1 MEAGA
6 SEPPARHAG
15 ASYAAPFDVSGHY
28 GSAAAAGGRGVGWR
42 RRALVGAGVAAALL
56 LCAVLAAGDA
66 AWGHGPAV
74 GAGAL
79 LSEPSSS
86 EMRSLAWKM
95 LHSQFQREDA
105 ELQEQLGIAR
115 LPALKGIRSG
125 VRSDVMASAMG
136 DTAVPGLSTASSV
149 KGAAQLRILKR
160 YGERGQSMDNDM
172 GFAGDTG
179 PYSAL
184 LQTSAIVGD
193 PSEGRVAEH
202 VLPMLLETT
211 SNAYA
216 DSMSANGLAANDERW
231 PAPEARKAEESLQ
244 SQAAKAAEKIIASD
258 HKAEE
263 AAERQRAAS
272 QQAQILKSSIFLLTL
287 YIVKIRGH

>member
-1 MEAGA
+1 
-6 SEPPARHAG
+6 
-15 ASYAAPFDVSGHY
+15 
-28 GSAAAAGGRGVGWR
+28 
-42 RRALVGAGVAAALL
+42 
-56 LCAVLAAGDA
+56 
-66 AWGHGPAV
+66 
-74 GAGAL
+74 
-79 LSEPSSS
+79 
-86 EMRSLAWKM
+86 
-95 LHSQFQREDA
+95 
-105 ELQEQLGIAR
+105 
-115 LPALKGIRSG
+115 
-125 VRSDVMASAMG
+125 
-136 DTAVPGLSTASSV
+136 
-149 KGAAQLRILKR
+149 
-160 YGERGQSMDNDM
+160 MDNDM